1 MFHISNIYV
10 FTLYQ
15 LIKMGYSKIIAQI
28 KLCIL
33 NAIKIGALPAKTDAL
48 LIFILF
54 TKGNSQF

>member
-1 MFHISNIYV
+1 
-10 FTLYQ
+10 
-15 LIKMGYSKIIAQI
+15 MGYSKIIVQI